1 MQSYFQPPIKLGPKT
16 ALMVSQIISLEYIE
30 VASEIEA
37 LLLESRLI
45 KKFKPQYNLISKDDK
60 SPYFIHITSDEYPKP
75 IVNHISTGSL
85 AGPFLTGFVARQ
97 ILRSFRKIAPYHSES
112 PCFYRHLGLC
122 SPCPDDP
129 KTTRKEYLKNI
140 SRLKQLLQG
149 QFKQVMSTAIK
160 SQDFETAAALRNL
173 IYRPTSPEEYVTNP
187 NLQSDRRQE
196 ALDSLHLALSTW
208 PLARIECFDV
218 ANLSG
223 SSATAA
229 MTVAIDGEITP
240 KNYRHFTIHS
250 PGPNDVAMLSEALT
264 RRLRRN
270 DWPRPDLI
278 VLDGGKSQLS
288 IVNWNIP
295 TISLAKKEEIIFSL
309 NGEEIKLDK
318 RNPGLQLLQRLR
330 DEAHRFSRR
339 LHHKHRSVII
349 KTNAQ
354 TSAAVNR
361 H

>member
-1 MQSYFQPPIKLGPKT
+1 
-16 ALMVSQIISLEYIE
+16 MVSQITSLEHIE

-45 KKFKPQYNLISKDDK
+45 KKFKPHYNLISKDDK
-60 SPYFIHITSDEYPKP
+60 SPYYIHISKDKYPKP
-75 IVNHISTGSL
+75 IVNHIPSGSI

-97 ILRSFRKIAPYHSES
+97 ILKSFRKVTPFHSES
-112 PCFYRHLGLC
+112 PCFYKHLDLC

-129 KTTRKEYLKNI
+129 QTTLKDYLKNI
-140 SRLKQLLQG
+140 SRLKQLLRG
-149 QFKQVMSTAIK
+149 QFKQVMSAAVK

-173 IYRPTSPEEYVTNP
+173 IYRPTSPEEYVNNP
-187 NLQSDRRQE
+187 NLQPDRRQE

-229 MTVAIDGEITP
+229 MTVAINGEITP

-250 PGPNDVAMLSEALT
+250 PGPNDVGMLKEAMS
-264 RRLRRN
+264 RRFKT
-270 DWPRPDLI
+270 DWPLPDLI

-288 IVNWNIP
+288 IVNWSIP
-295 TISLAKKEEIIFSL
+295 TIGLAKKEEIIFTSD
-309 NGEEIKLDK
+309 GKEIKLDK
-318 RNPGLQLLQRLR
+318 RHPGLQLLQRLR

-349 KTNAQ
+349 KTNA
-354 TSAAVNR
+354 
-361 H
+361 